1 MLKSEVE
8 RVVTTINEETK
19 AEFTEARMEA
29 ISQILLKVTT
39 IQIEEAFA
47 NNRSSGGGGGRR

>member
-8 RVVTTINEETK
+8 RVVKTINEETK
-19 AEFTEARMEA
+19 AEFTEAQMEA

>member
-8 RVVTTINEETK
+8 RVVKTIAEETK
-19 AEFTEARMEA
+19 AEFTEAQMEA
-29 ISQILLKVTT
+29 LCQILLKVTT

-47 NNRSSGGGGGRR
+47 NNRFSGGGGGRR

>member
-8 RVVTTINEETK
+8 RVVRTVNEETK
-19 AEFTEARMEA
+19 AEFTEAQIEA
-29 ISQILLKVTT
+29 LSQIILKVTA
-39 IQIEEAFA
+39 IQIEEGFA